1 MIVYDFILLIS
12 CTNVN
17 VIFAVP
23 SNMVNNSELA
33 HHTSEQL
40 ASNTTVSID
49 LNEEFDSLNLKS
61 LWSYDIYIA
70 QEPVCNEITK

>member
-1 MIVYDFILLIS
+1 MIAYDFIGLIN

-23 SNMVNNSELA
+23 SKMVNKSELA

-61 LWSYDIYIA
+61 LWSHDIYIA
-70 QEPVCNEITK
+70 QEPVCNESTE